1 MLRRVVRF
9 FRKGDDR
16 IRGWLTKRPVA
27 YALVGGVGVVLFWKG
42 VWETA
47 GLTPLL
53 FGPSSL
59 LLGAVLLTMT
69 GLLISVFLGDRLILA
84 DVAGEEKLVE
94 KEEKLVEKE
103 ERLAE
108 QTERDVHSEKATT
121 EYILNKI
128 DKIDAELEHIEKLEE
143 KHHEDR

>member
-47 GLTPLL
+47 SLTPLL
-53 FGPSSL
+53 WGPL
-59 LLGAVLLTMT
+59 AVLAGAVLLTIT

-84 DVAGEEKLVE
+84 DVSGEEKLVE
-94 KEEKLVEKE
+94 KEEHI
-103 ERLAE
+103 AE
-108 QTERDVHSEKATT
+108 QTEREVHSEKATT

-143 KHHEDR
+143 KHHTAA